1 MKNSDNSFLGKGW
14 GFPPMFNNTSGN
26 QLIMVADEEDIK
38 ESLYILMHTLPGER
52 LMLPEYG
59 CNLRLLVFESIDTA
73 FNNEVQDIIFKAI
86 LRYEPRIK
94 FNYTSIDT
102 SDQVDGVVYILIDYN
117 IISTNTRNNIVFPFY
132 LQEGT
137 NV

>member
-1 MKNSDNSFLGKGW
+1 MKNSVNSFLGKGW

-59 CNLRLLVFESIDTA
+59 CNLRLLVFENIDTA